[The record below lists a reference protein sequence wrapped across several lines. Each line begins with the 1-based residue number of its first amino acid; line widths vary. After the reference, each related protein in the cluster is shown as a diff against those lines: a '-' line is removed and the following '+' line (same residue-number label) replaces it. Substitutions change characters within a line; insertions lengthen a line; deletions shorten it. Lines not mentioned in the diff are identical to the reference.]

1 MTVSSVTGD
10 VSVWLE
16 AARTMA
22 VDAGKILM
30 NWFGGPCRAERK
42 GVVDLVTEADRA
54 SESHILG
61 AIRERFPEH
70 SVLAEES
77 AGTEWRV
84 LADEGIGAEAPLWI
98 VDPLDGTTNFAHG
111 FPWFC
116 VSIGVSVKGDVV
128 AGVVH
133 DPLRGETFEAV
144 KGGGARLNGARVSV
158 SSVRSL
164 DESLLVTGFAYDI
177 RTNPDTNLDIFARFA
192 LRCQGVRRTG
202 SAALDLCA
210 VAAGRADG
218 FWELRLK
225 PWDTAAGWLIVLEAG
240 GRVTDG
246 QSGPFHLT
254 APVIV
259 ASNGSIHEAMV
270 DILRPS
276 SSSGGG

>member
-1 MTVSSVTGD
+1 MTAGKSGGDLTTD
-10 VSVWLE
+10 VSAWLDS
-16 AARTMA
+16 ARTIA
-22 VDAGKILM
+22 ADAGKILM
-30 NWFGGPCRAERK
+30 NWYGGPCRTERK

-54 SESHILG
+54 AESHILG

-84 LADEGIGAEAPLWI
+84 LADEGIRAEAPLWLI
-98 VDPLDGTTNFAHG
+98 DPLDGTTNFAHG

-116 VSIGVSVKGDVV
+116 VSIGVAVKGEVL

-133 DPLRGETFEAV
+133 DPLRGETFEAA
-144 KGGGARLNGARVSV
+144 KGIGARFNGARVSV

-177 RTNPDTNLDIFARFA
+177 RTNPETNLDTFARFA

-225 PWDTAAGWLIVLEAG
+225 PWDTAAGWLIVQEAG

-246 QSGPFHLT
+246 RGDSFHLT

-259 ASNGSIHEAMV
+259 ASNGRIHGEM
-270 DILRPS
+270 IETLRTVK
-276 SSSGGG
+276 G

>member
-1 MTVSSVTGD
+1 MTVSSAAAD

-22 VDAGKILM
+22 ADAGKILM
-30 NWFGGPCRAERK
+30 NLFGGPCRTERK

-54 SESHILG
+54 SESFLLG

-77 AGTEWRV
+77 AGTEWKV
-84 LADEGIGAEAPLWI
+84 LADERIGAPAPLWI

-116 VSIGVSVKGDVV
+116 VSIGVAVRGEVV

-133 DPLRGETFEAV
+133 DPLRGETFEAA
-144 KGGGARLNGARVSV
+144 KDRGAWSSGARVSV

-177 RTNPDTNLDIFARFA
+177 RTNPETNLDAFAKFA

-225 PWDTAAGWLIVLEAG
+225 PWDTAAGWLIVREAG

-246 QSGPFHLT
+246 MGGPFHLA

-259 ASNGSIHEAMV
+259 ASNSLIHEEM
-270 DILRPS
+270 IETLGTIRL
-276 SSSGGG
+276 